1 MKKSKIVTTFLVIAL
16 SVGFIHAARF
26 VFGPKGKVTFDK
38 RILNRSK
45 GNPNAP
51 VWIVEYMDYQCPA
64 CRTAFY
70 VIDAALK
77 EYPSQIY
84 FQVRFHPLKQHPHG
98 LESAVYSECAMRQKK
113 FWEFHRLLF
122 ENQKEWEDLILTE
135 DKFHEYAQRA
145 GLNSEALDACLA
157 DPLTSETV
165 LKENTD
171 SRMLGVNTTPT
182 FFVNGKMIVGIM
194 EMKAELQKL
203 FPNLILKDKS
213 DGGTSH

>member
-1 MKKSKIVTTFLVIAL
+1 MKKSKIITTFLVIAL

-113 FWEFHRLLF
+113 FWEFYRLLF

-145 GLNSEALDACLA
+145 GLNAEVLDACLA

>member
-1 MKKSKIVTTFLVIAL
+1 MKKSKIVITFLVIVL
-16 SVGFIHAARF
+16 SIGFIHAARF

-51 VWIVEYMDYQCPA
+51 VWIVEYMDYQCPS
-64 CRTAFY
+64 CRSAFY
-70 VIDAALK
+70 MIDAYLK

-98 LESAVYSECAMRQKK
+98 LESAIYSECATRQKR

-122 ENQKEWEDLILTE
+122 ENQKEWQDLILTE
-135 DKFHEYAQRA
+135 DKFHAYAQRA
-145 GLNSEALDACLA
+145 GLNLQVLDACLA

-165 LKENTD
+165 LKENAD
-171 SRMLGVNTTPT
+171 SKALGVNLTPT
-182 FFVNGKMIVGIM
+182 FFVNGKMVAGIK
-194 EMKAELQKL
+194 EIKAELQRL
-203 FPNLILKDKS
+203 FPSLILKDEG